1 MEYTKKTSDELLIA
15 GCSKGDRV
23 AQRSLY
29 EKYYST
35 MFSLCARYT
44 CNEDDTMQILNDGF
58 LKVFNKVALYE
69 FTGSFE
75 GWIKRIM
82 FRTALDF
89 IRQNKSY
96 KANIALSDNQIDY
109 DGEVY
114 NNVLNSM
121 HGEMINKIIQKIS
134 PASRTVFSMFL
145 IDGYSHKEIAQTLQI
160 SENTSKWHLC
170 NAKNQFIAIAQP
182 HLAELFA

>member
-1 MEYTKKTSDELLIA
+1 L
-15 GCSKGDRV
+15 
-23 AQRSLY
+23 
-29 EKYYST
+29 
-35 MFSLCARYT
+35 RYT
-44 CNEDDTMQILNDGF
+44 CNEDDATQILNDGF
-58 LKVFNKVALYE
+58 LKVFNKIGLYE

-75 GWIKRIM
+75 GWIKRII

-89 IRQNKSY
+89 IRQNKTY
-96 KANIALSDNQIDY
+96 KSTITLSETQTDY

-114 NNVLNSM
+114 NTVLNSIN
-121 HGEMINKIIQKIS
+121 GEIINKIIQKIT

-145 IDGYSHKEIAQTLQI
+145 IDGYSHKEIAETLHI

-170 NAKNQFIAIAQP
+170 NAKNQFIAIAKP